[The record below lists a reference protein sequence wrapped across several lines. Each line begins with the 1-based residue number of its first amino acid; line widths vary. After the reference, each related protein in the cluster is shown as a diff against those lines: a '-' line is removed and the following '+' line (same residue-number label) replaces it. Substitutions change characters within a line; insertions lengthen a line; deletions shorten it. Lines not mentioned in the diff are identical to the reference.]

1 MKKLLLIAALAL
13 MSGACASARPEY
25 YLVPPVSVVAPVVSE
40 VTTPRPPAPEETVI
54 VIDEVEVAWPPGME
68 PEATPRPPLPVSAS
82 NNLKGKLNKQ
92 LAPHI
97 KIDWSKQAA
106 TAPVAVTKSAPSTED
121 LKNQVQ
127 NLLAQNNSLQNALD
141 DRRPSK
147 LERYARELGDT
158 KAELKTAQAERDKAL
173 NDYILSVQEGVSLKK
188 KISQL
193 KSLKSKKDAGDM
205 QWWVI
210 SWNQSRDKTA
220 SLRDWI
226 IGGMLS
232 LLVLAVFVYVLGLR
246 NGEAN
251 AESVASE
258 RITALK
264 TVNEGKNLHIRE
276 LRKENTELKVKLERR
291 RVRIHVLKR
300 QRAGPL
306 PETVDDDPPLGE
318 DEPPDSVFGPLER
331 EEREE

>member
-1 MKKLLLIAALAL
+1 MKRLLLIAALAL

-92 LAPHI
+92 P
-97 KIDWSKQAA
+97 
-106 TAPVAVTKSAPSTED
+106 TPVSVRAPSAQKLPPKEEA
-121 LKNQVQ
+121 KYQEQINS
-127 NLLAQNNSLQNALD
+127 LLAQIDSSQNAGNNV
-141 DRRPSK
+141 RQSK
-147 LERYARELGDT
+147 LERYARELAT
-158 KAELKTAQAERDKAL
+158 TRAELESTRLTKVAAEEEIERLKRYIQTTVVEKARL
-173 NDYILSVQEGVSLKK
+173 EASLATVRRGF
-188 KISQL
+188 L
-193 KSLKSKKDAGDM
+193 
-205 QWWVI
+205 QWHVI
-210 SWNQSRDKTA
+210 SWNEFRAERADRREWIFDGSV
-220 SLRDWI
+220 SLILLLALALFLGYRRGLS
-226 IGGMLS
+226 IGKEDSSDHIAAFGDAIKARS
-232 LLVLAVFVYVLGLR
+232 
-246 NGEAN
+246 
-251 AESVASE
+251 
-258 RITALK
+258 
-264 TVNEGKNLHIRE
+264 LHIKE

>member
-1 MKKLLLIAALAL
+1 
-13 MSGACASARPEY
+13 
-25 YLVPPVSVVAPVVSE
+25 
-40 VTTPRPPAPEETVI
+40 
-54 VIDEVEVAWPPGME
+54 
-68 PEATPRPPLPVSAS
+68 
-82 NNLKGKLNKQ
+82 
-92 LAPHI
+92 
-97 KIDWSKQAA
+97 
-106 TAPVAVTKSAPSTED
+106 
-121 LKNQVQ
+121 
-127 NLLAQNNSLQNALD
+127 
-141 DRRPSK
+141 
-147 LERYARELGDT
+147 
-158 KAELKTAQAERDKAL
+158 
-173 NDYILSVQEGVSLKK
+173 